1 MSIEIDFNTLKYN
14 LYEIL
19 NVDINDDEK
28 KIKKKFIHVIKNFH
42 PDKNSELEED
52 IYYHIILANQ
62 ILLNKKNRE
71 KYNEFILGTSEMF
84 YDLKN
89 NFNKFK
95 NSNLLLNNDNDN
107 EFNNKCHEFNNKCH
121 ELDNKYHNET
131 LNIKYENFIKNR
143 DNISINYDSEII
155 NNNIFNNKFIDKK
168 ENEISNK
175 LDIIEY
181 LPYELVCDNKFTYID
196 NINKLYIEDT
206 ITTDKFS
213 SLDKAFVLQPN
224 FDYKN
229 NKSYKEKIEE
239 YNNETELYSKH
250 KYI

>member
-28 KIKKKFIHVIKNFH
+28 KIKKKFINVIKNFH

-71 KYNEFILGTSEMF
+71 KYNNFISNTSEMF
-84 YDLKN
+84 YELKN
-89 NFNKFK
+89 NFKKF
-95 NSNLLLNNDNDN
+95 NNNNLL
-107 EFNNKCHEFNNKCH
+107 FNNKNNDDFNKKCK
-121 ELDNKYHNET
+121 ELDNNNIFNDDNEPI
-131 LNIKYENFIKNR
+131 NIKYDNFIKNR
-143 DNISINYDSEII
+143 NNISINYDSEII
-155 NNNIFNNKFIDKK
+155 NNNIFNNKFINKK
-168 ENEISNK
+168 ENNNNN

-181 LPYELVCDNKFTYID
+181 LPYELVHDNKFTYID

-206 ITTDKFS
+206 VISDKFS
-213 SLDKAFVLQPN
+213 SLDKAFILQPN
-224 FDYKN
+224 FDYKDI
-229 NKSYKEKIEE
+229 KSYKEKIED
-239 YNNETELYSKH
+239 YNNKTELFNK
-250 KYI
+250 

>member
-1 MSIEIDFNTLKYN
+1 MSIEIDFNSLKYN

-71 KYNEFILGTSEMF
+71 KYNEFILGTSDMF
-84 YDLKN
+84 YELKN

-95 NSNLLLNNDNDN
+95 NNNLLLNNDNHN
-107 EFNNKCHEFNNKCH
+107 EFNNKCK
-121 ELDNKYHNET
+121 ELDNKYLNDINEDDEP
-131 LNIKYENFIKNR
+131 LNIKYENIIKNR
-143 DNISINYDSEII
+143 NNISINYDSEII
-155 NNNIFNNKFIDKK
+155 NNNIFNNKFINKK

-181 LPYELVCDNKFTYID
+181 LPYELICDNKFTFID

-206 ITTDKFS
+206 ITTDKFT
-213 SLDKAFVLQPN
+213 SLDKAFILQPN

-239 YNNETELYSKH
+239 YNNDTELYYKH
-250 KYI
+250 KNV